1 MVSDALAAPVQN
13 RTYIDTCRRIWP
25 YRTYSTEDS
34 SGRLWFWGFIS
45 VMMPTVAT
53 DRQGPFQTEE
63 DAQAAA
69 AQWMEGWAPRL

>member
-1 MVSDALAAPVQN
+1 MVSAAAAPVQN
-13 RTYIDTCRRIWP
+13 RTYIDTYRRIWP

-34 SGRLWFWGFIS
+34 PGPLWFWGFIS
-45 VMMPTVAT
+45 VMMPAVSM

-69 AQWMEGWAPRL
+69 TQWMEGWAPRR